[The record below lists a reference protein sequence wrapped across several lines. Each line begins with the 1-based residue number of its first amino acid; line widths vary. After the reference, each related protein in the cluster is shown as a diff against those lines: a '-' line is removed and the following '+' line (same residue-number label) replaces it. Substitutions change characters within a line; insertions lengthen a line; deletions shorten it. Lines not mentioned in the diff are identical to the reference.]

1 MKLITLLLASVLLTG
16 CASFP
21 FGKRVDPVVVQTQEV
36 KRTPLNLP
44 DPTPLKLNGIRW
56 VLVTPDTI
64 EEVWT
69 KIDREGGDL
78 VLFALTADQYEVLAM
93 DMLQIRQFMEKQK
106 DVIIKYREYYEPKEP
121 KKP

>member
-78 VLFALTADQYEVLAM
+78 VLLSL
-93 DMLQIRQFMEKQK
+93 IH
-106 DVIIKYREYYEPKEP
+106 I
-121 KKP
+121 